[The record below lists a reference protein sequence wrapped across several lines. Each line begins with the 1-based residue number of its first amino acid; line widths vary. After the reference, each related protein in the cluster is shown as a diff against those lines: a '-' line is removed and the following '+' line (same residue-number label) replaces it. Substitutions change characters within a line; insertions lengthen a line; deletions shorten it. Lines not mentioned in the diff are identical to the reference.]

1 MPDTYFHP
9 DFFRLLHQWVAL
21 RSRGG
26 FIAGVLARMSRPD
39 WCGLT
44 PGRRGED
51 EGSEIEEMGWCF
63 LELPSGGGA
72 TGSQK
77 RDAIW
82 SSCHGEEKIKWLR
95 TGETSLRPSKRRL
108 RAILLELQ
116 QIARTR
122 GLIPT
127 DSEESE

>member
-1 MPDTYFHP
+1 MIDTHFHS

-21 RSRGG
+21 RSRRG
-26 FIAGVLARMSRPD
+26 FIAGILAHMSRPD

-63 LELPSGGGA
+63 LELPAGGGA
-72 TGSQK
+72 TGNQK
-77 RDAIW
+77 RQAVW
-82 SSCHGEEKIKWLR
+82 TSCHGEERVTWLS
-95 TGETSLRPSKRRL
+95 GETSLQPSKRRL

-116 QIARTR
+116 EIARTR

-127 DSEESE
+127 ESDESE